1 MRSRV
6 TEAATTQLKVKLE
19 RKLLLSVTCPL
30 YSFCNEFLIG
40 SKYDGTVILWLM

>member
-19 RKLLLSVTCPL
+19 RKIVLSVTYPFIVSAM
-30 YSFCNEFLIG
+30 SF
-40 SKYDGTVILWLM
+40 